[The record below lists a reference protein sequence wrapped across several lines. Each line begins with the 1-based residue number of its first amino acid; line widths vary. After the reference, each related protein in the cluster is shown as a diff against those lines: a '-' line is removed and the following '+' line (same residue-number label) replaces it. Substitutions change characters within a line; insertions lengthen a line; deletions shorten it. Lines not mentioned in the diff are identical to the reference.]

1 MRNWIIVFF
10 VIFAARL
17 SAHDGDSI
25 KITHGPYL
33 CDMSTD
39 GVTVVWT
46 TNKPAL
52 SWVEVAPA
60 GEDHFYGK
68 ERPRYYDTESGRK
81 RANDTIHRVRIK
93 HLEPGREYRYRIF
106 SREVVSWPSSDW
118 VTYGLIAASN
128 VYKQEPF
135 RFRTFDDR
143 KKEISF
149 LVLNDIHGRSDY
161 MKSLCREVDFK
172 SLDFVLLNG
181 DMSSWVEG
189 QEQICKDY
197 IDACVEL
204 FASEVPIV
212 FNRGNH
218 ETRGVYSD
226 ALIKYFPTSTGT
238 FYYRFNIGK
247 VCFLVLDSGEDKPDS
262 DLEYAGIADY
272 DNYREEE
279 TLWLRSVVEENDFK
293 QSSLRIAFLHIPPTI
308 GNWHGNYH
316 LQQTLLPVLN
326 TAGIDLM
333 LSGHTHKYY
342 FRESEPDKANF
353 PILVNDNNSY
363 LLCKIK
369 DGKMVIYLHGAKKGY
384 KYDLIEKNPKVC
396 FEMECDVVPFEGK
409 VACQYGNSYSCVMG
423 KGKAVIVEDVNEKM
437 QALSILMKC
446 QTGGDFTFNEE
457 LVSIVNVIR
466 IDVSEFS
473 AKRRPVPEGLKK

>member
-68 ERPRYYDTESGRK
+68 ERPRYYDTESGHK

-369 DGKMVIYLHGAKKGY
+369 DGKMVI
-384 KYDLIEKNPKVC
+384 
-396 FEMECDVVPFEGK
+396 DVVGANGK
-409 VACQYGNSYSCVMG
+409 DKKQHQF
-423 KGKAVIVEDVNEKM
+423 DVK
-437 QALSILMKC
+437 
-446 QTGGDFTFNEE
+446 F
-457 LVSIVNVIR
+457 
-466 IDVSEFS
+466 
-473 AKRRPVPEGLKK
+473 

>member
-218 ETRGVYSD
+218 ETRGVYLF
-226 ALIKYFPTSTGT
+226 LIPVKIS
-238 FYYRFNIGK
+238 
-247 VCFLVLDSGEDKPDS
+247 
-262 DLEYAGIADY
+262 
-272 DNYREEE
+272 
-279 TLWLRSVVEENDFK
+279 
-293 QSSLRIAFLHIPPTI
+293 RIRI
-308 GNWHGNYH
+308 WSM
-316 LQQTLLPVLN
+316 PVLP
-326 TAGIDLM
+326 TMTI
-333 LSGHTHKYY
+333 
-342 FRESEPDKANF
+342 
-353 PILVNDNNSY
+353 
-363 LLCKIK
+363 
-369 DGKMVIYLHGAKKGY
+369 
-384 KYDLIEKNPKVC
+384 IEKKKPYGCGVWWKKTILSNH
-396 FEMECDVVPFEGK
+396 PFG
-409 VACQYGNSYSCVMG
+409 SHSCT
-423 KGKAVIVEDVNEKM
+423 
-437 QALSILMKC
+437 S
-446 QTGGDFTFNEE
+446 
-457 LVSIVNVIR
+457 
-466 IDVSEFS
+466 
-473 AKRRPVPEGLKK
+473 RRR

>member
-197 IDACVEL
+197 IDTCVEL

-238 FYYRFNIGK
+238 FI
-247 VCFLVLDSGEDKPDS
+247 
-262 DLEYAGIADY
+262 
-272 DNYREEE
+272 
-279 TLWLRSVVEENDFK
+279 
-293 QSSLRIAFLHIPPTI
+293 
-308 GNWHGNYH
+308 
-316 LQQTLLPVLN
+316 
-326 TAGIDLM
+326 
-333 LSGHTHKYY
+333 
-342 FRESEPDKANF
+342 
-353 PILVNDNNSY
+353 
-363 LLCKIK
+363 
-369 DGKMVIYLHGAKKGY
+369 
-384 KYDLIEKNPKVC
+384 
-396 FEMECDVVPFEGK
+396 
-409 VACQYGNSYSCVMG
+409 
-423 KGKAVIVEDVNEKM
+423 IV
-437 QALSILMKC
+437 S
-446 QTGGDFTFNEE
+446 T
-457 LVSIVNVIR
+457 
-466 IDVSEFS
+466 
-473 AKRRPVPEGLKK
+473 

>member
-181 DMSSWVEG
+181 DMSSWVAVSYTHLTLPT
-189 QEQICKDY
+189 K
-197 IDACVEL
+197 L
-204 FASEVPIV
+204 EV
-212 FNRGNH
+212 
-218 ETRGVYSD
+218 
-226 ALIKYFPTSTGT
+226 
-238 FYYRFNIGK
+238 
-247 VCFLVLDSGEDKPDS
+247 
-262 DLEYAGIADY
+262 
-272 DNYREEE
+272 
-279 TLWLRSVVEENDFK
+279 
-293 QSSLRIAFLHIPPTI
+293 
-308 GNWHGNYH
+308 
-316 LQQTLLPVLN
+316 
-326 TAGIDLM
+326 
-333 LSGHTHKYY
+333 
-342 FRESEPDKANF
+342 
-353 PILVNDNNSY
+353 
-363 LLCKIK
+363 
-369 DGKMVIYLHGAKKGY
+369 
-384 KYDLIEKNPKVC
+384 
-396 FEMECDVVPFEGK
+396 
-409 VACQYGNSYSCVMG
+409 
-423 KGKAVIVEDVNEKM
+423 
-437 QALSILMKC
+437 
-446 QTGGDFTFNEE
+446 
-457 LVSIVNVIR
+457 
-466 IDVSEFS
+466 
-473 AKRRPVPEGLKK
+473 

>member
-238 FYYRFNIGK
+238 FYYRFNMGK
-247 VCFLVLDSGEDKPDS
+247 VCFLVLDSGEDKPDM
-262 DLEYAGIADY
+262 LV
-272 DNYREEE
+272 
-279 TLWLRSVVEENDFK
+279 L
-293 QSSLRIAFLHIPPTI
+293 PTMTI
-308 GNWHGNYH
+308 TEKKKPYGCGVWWKK
-316 LQQTLLPVLN
+316 T
-326 TAGIDLM
+326 I
-333 LSGHTHKYY
+333 LSNH
-342 FRESEPDKANF
+342 
-353 PILVNDNNSY
+353 
-363 LLCKIK
+363 
-369 DGKMVIYLHGAKKGY
+369 
-384 KYDLIEKNPKVC
+384 
-396 FEMECDVVPFEGK
+396 PFG
-409 VACQYGNSYSCVMG
+409 SHSCT
-423 KGKAVIVEDVNEKM
+423 
-437 QALSILMKC
+437 S
-446 QTGGDFTFNEE
+446 
-457 LVSIVNVIR
+457 
-466 IDVSEFS
+466 
-473 AKRRPVPEGLKK
+473 RRR

>member
-172 SLDFVLLNG
+172 SLDFVLL
-181 DMSSWVEG
+181 
-189 QEQICKDY
+189 
-197 IDACVEL
+197 
-204 FASEVPIV
+204 
-212 FNRGNH
+212 
-218 ETRGVYSD
+218 
-226 ALIKYFPTSTGT
+226 
-238 FYYRFNIGK
+238 
-247 VCFLVLDSGEDKPDS
+247 
-262 DLEYAGIADY
+262 
-272 DNYREEE
+272 YRE
-279 TLWLRSVVEENDFK
+279 
-293 QSSLRIAFLHIPPTI
+293 I
-308 GNWHGNYH
+308 
-316 LQQTLLPVLN
+316 
-326 TAGIDLM
+326 
-333 LSGHTHKYY
+333 
-342 FRESEPDKANF
+342 
-353 PILVNDNNSY
+353 
-363 LLCKIK
+363 
-369 DGKMVIYLHGAKKGY
+369 
-384 KYDLIEKNPKVC
+384 
-396 FEMECDVVPFEGK
+396 
-409 VACQYGNSYSCVMG
+409 
-423 KGKAVIVEDVNEKM
+423 
-437 QALSILMKC
+437 
-446 QTGGDFTFNEE
+446 
-457 LVSIVNVIR
+457 
-466 IDVSEFS
+466 
-473 AKRRPVPEGLKK
+473 